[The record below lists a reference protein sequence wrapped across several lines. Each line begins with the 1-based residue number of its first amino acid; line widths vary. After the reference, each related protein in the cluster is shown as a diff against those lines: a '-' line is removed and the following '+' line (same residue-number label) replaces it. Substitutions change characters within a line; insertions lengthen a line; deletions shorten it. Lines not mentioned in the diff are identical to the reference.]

1 MQRLHPG
8 LGILLALVGMLAGHA
23 AGAAAATDWLVD
35 PQPYKAVVSH
45 HGNDH
50 QLVLQN
56 GLVRRVVHLGANAA
70 TVEFSS
76 LTTGE
81 TWLRAVKPEAWVEI
95 NGQRLD
101 VGGLRGQP
109 NKAFLRPG
117 WIAGMT
123 SAPNAFRYVGH
134 ALGKPVERM
143 PWKRVRHH
151 APDVAWPPAGAALRL
166 DFAGPPG
173 DAEGVRVSV
182 HYEIYDGL
190 PGYGKWITVSNAG
203 TRSIRLGRLASDV
216 LAAVERTSE
225 VDDLSI
231 EGRTPPNLHVETDMS
246 FGGMMATGANRRSYR
261 WLEDPEFLTQVNYER
276 RTPCL
281 LEVGPDLGPDQDI
294 APGGSFESFR
304 GWVLAHDSTDR
315 ERQGLAV
322 RRLYRTLAPW
332 TTENPLMLH
341 LVSSDP
347 KAVTHA
353 IDQCAAVGFEMV
365 ILSFGSGFNMEDER
379 PEVLERARAW
389 SAHAR
394 ARGIEI
400 GSYSLLASRSIGR
413 DDDVVMPPGLKP
425 AFGNSPCLCSRWGT
439 NYFRRLYAFHKA
451 SGFTLLEHDGSYP
464 GDPCAATNHP
474 AHHGLNDSRWNQW
487 RLISD
492 FYRWC
497 RAEGIYLN
505 VPDHY
510 FLSGSTKTGMGYR
523 EDNWSLPRE
532 QQVLHTR
539 QNIWDG
545 TWQKLPSMGWMFVPL
560 TQYHGGG
567 AAATIEPLDQHLD
580 HYGRMLDSNLALGV
594 QACYR
599 GPRLFD
605 TDRTREAVRSRV
617 QWFKQHREV
626 LESDLVHGRRP
637 DGRDID
643 WMLHVNPRGREK
655 GMLVVFNPLDQAV
668 QRTLRVNLHYTGLR
682 GRARITDASGKP
694 RSLRIGPDA
703 IAEVPVTVPA
713 GGMSWIAFEAS
724 R

>member
-1 MQRLHPG
+1 MRRPHVIALAWAV
-8 LGILLALVGMLAGHA
+8 LALPWIAPA
-23 AGAAAATDWLVD
+23 ASTPDWLVD
-35 PQPYKAVVSH
+35 PSPFKARVETRAN
-45 HGNDH
+45 GREIT
-50 QLVLQN
+50 LEN
-56 GLVRRVVHLGANAA
+56 GLVRRVVRLGDNAA
-70 TVEFSS
+70 TIEFSS
-76 LTTGE
+76 LPTGE

-95 NGQRLD
+95 NGQRME
-101 VGGLRGQP
+101 VGGLKGQP

-117 WIAGMT
+117 WLAGMT
-123 SAPNAFRYVGH
+123 SAPTAFQYVGH
-134 ALGKPVERM
+134 AMGSPVERM

-151 APDVAWPPAGAALRL
+151 APGVAWPPTGAALRL

-182 HYEIYDGL
+182 HYEVYDGL
-190 PGYGKWITVSNAG
+190 PCYGKWITVSNAG
-203 TRSIRLGRLASDV
+203 PRSIRLGRLASDV
-216 LAAVERTSE
+216 LAAVERASE
-225 VDDLSI
+225 VDELSI

-281 LEVGPDLGPDQDI
+281 LEVGPDLGPGQDI
-294 APGGSFESFR
+294 PPGGFFESFR
-304 GWVLAHDSTDR
+304 GWVIAQDSTDR

-322 RRLYRTLAPW
+322 RRFYRTLAPW

-347 KAVTHA
+347 KAVTNA
-353 IDQCAAVGFEMV
+353 IEQCAAAGFEML

-379 PEVLERARAW
+379 PQVLERAQAW
-389 SAHAR
+389 ASHAR
-394 ARGIEI
+394 SRGIEI
-400 GSYSLLASRSIGR
+400 GSYSLLASRSVGR
-413 DDDVVMPPGLKP
+413 ADDVVMPPGLKP
-425 AFGNSPCLCSRWGT
+425 VFGNSPCLCSRWGT
-439 NYFRRLYAFHKA
+439 NYFRRLYDFHKT

-474 AHHGLNDSRWNQW
+474 AHRGLDDSRWNQW

-497 RAEGIYLN
+497 RSEGIYLN

-545 TWQKLPSMGWMFVPL
+545 TWQKTPSMGWMFVPL

-605 TDRTREAVRSRV
+605 TDRTRDAVRARV

-655 GMLVVFNPLDQAV
+655 GMLVVFNPLEEPVTRAV
-668 QRTLRVNLHYTGLR
+668 RVNLHYTGLS
-682 GRARITDASGKP
+682 GRARVIHADGKR
-694 RSLRIGPDA
+694 RSLHMGPDA
-703 IAEVPVTVPA
+703 VAEVPVTVPA
-713 GGMSWIAFEAS
+713 GGMTWAVFEAA